1 MFRDEIEVTPHL
13 GPALRVALCPW
24 RSVATV
30 VSVSPRSS
38 TPSRRWWRS
47 GLSRSRASGVDG
59 QRAIVAVNAMTRI
72 GIDDT
77 AGALLLIRCDGPAAE
92 VGAERCEQGCCEQGC
107 CGVGARVVVRLT
119 TDLEIR
125 TVRKLCSRSLPVFE
139 RRSNTKAHTPGKFAG
154 NLCARSVPDTLFRQI
169 CLE

>member
-1 MFRDEIEVTPHL
+1 
-13 GPALRVALCPW
+13 
-24 RSVATV
+24 
-30 VSVSPRSS
+30 
-38 TPSRRWWRS
+38 
-47 GLSRSRASGVDG
+47 
-59 QRAIVAVNAMTRI
+59 MTRI

-92 VGAERCEQGCCEQGC
+92 VEAERCEQGC

-139 RRSNTKAHTPGKFAG
+139 RGSNTKAHTPGKFVG
-154 NLCARSVPDTLFRQI
+154 DLCARSLRDTCFRQI